1 MDWVLYIHILAATVW
16 IGGLIVVAAV
26 IPAIRD
32 VTDDRTVIRAIASR
46 FGVVSWTALGLLVL
60 TGAWMA
66 ADRSWDATLVIKVVL
81 VLISAAL
88 AGWHTVFASRQT
100 PATRGA
106 IQALILILALV
117 ILGLALSL

>member
-1 MDWVLYIHILAATVW
+1 MDWVLYIHVLAATVW
-16 IGGLIVVAAV
+16 IGGLIVVGAV
-26 IPAIRD
+26 IPAVRE
-32 VTDDRTVIRAIASR
+32 VTDDRTIIRAIANR
-46 FGVVSWTALGLLVL
+46 FGVVSWIALGVLVL
-60 TGAWMA
+60 SGAWMA
-66 ADRSWDATLVIKVVL
+66 ADRPWDATLVAKVVL

-106 IQALILILALV
+106 IQGLIMILALV